1 MTQSNSNQEWFGPLF
16 RLAGYCLLALSLLDI
31 LAIFIPLGFT
41 NPVWEFQLVNQL
53 VERVPVPLL
62 GLVLVLI
69 GEQSFRIFKFLSS
82 ASLVV
87 GVLFLLL
94 IPLSISSALRIEQ
107 QNNSQLSQ
115 KTTQI
120 QQLKQ
125 ELNAANTP
133 TQITQVLTRLNPQAA
148 TAKIADPQAVKKQVL
163 EKLTQAEQIGKQQAA
178 QQANNSFSL
187 LKNAVKLVLGSLVSG
202 TVFLIVWRK
211 TLKIIQASKSRR

>member
-125 ELNAANTP
+125 ELNAAKTP

-148 TAKIADPQAVKKQVL
+148 TAKIADPQAVKRQVL

>member
-1 MTQSNSNQEWFGPLF
+1 M
-16 RLAGYCLLALSLLDI
+16 
-31 LAIFIPLGFT
+31 
-41 NPVWEFQLVNQL
+41 
-53 VERVPVPLL
+53 
-62 GLVLVLI
+62 VLI

-125 ELNAANTP
+125 ELNAATTP

-148 TAKIADPQAVKKQVL
+148 TAKIADPQAVKRQVL
-163 EKLTQAEQIGKQQAA
+163 EKLAQAEQISKQQAA

-211 TLKIIQASKSRR
+211 TLKVIKASTSRQ